1 VVVRELVPREALRV
15 AAPLRPAAL
24 RLAEV
29 LFVVVPLVAAE
40 FVVVAMWMVNP
51 SRCVLP
57 RVTIL
62 VLSALP

>member
-1 VVVRELVPREALRV
+1 
-15 AAPLRPAAL
+15 
-24 RLAEV
+24 LAEV